1 MKNFLVVIKDILY
14 VSRLTNTKNKKI
26 LIFISVVLSQLTAGT
41 DLLLIG
47 IFASVIADQFTNV
60 ESLNNFL
67 NFVNLNKFIIIVLV
81 GFRYLVNY
89 AQASILKKIELDV
102 LVNLRTYIFK
112 KILKEKNY
120 SRSDSFY
127 YINTLCGHISF
138 FYSSFAQ
145 LINHLLQAFA
155 YGFYLVISI

>member
-1 MKNFLVVIKDILY
+1 M
-14 VSRLTNTKNKKI
+14 SRLTNTKNKKI
-26 LIFISVVLSQLTAGT
+26 FFISVVLSQLTAGT

-81 GFRYLVNY
+81 AFRYLVNY

-102 LVNLRTYIFK
+102 LVNLRIYIFK
-112 KILKEKNY
+112 NLKRKIIQD
-120 SRSDSFY
+120 R
-127 YINTLCGHISF
+127 I
-138 FYSSFAQ
+138 
-145 LINHLLQAFA
+145 LL
-155 YGFYLVISI
+155 LH